1 MINTVTAEVVV
12 ENGDMVRADRL
23 LEGQLVIRRNY
34 VATVKSVVFNDN
46 GTEVTVRLRF
56 PHKDMATG
64 MEWFV
69 TDRGAMFQTLRVSLV

>member
-12 ENGDMVRADRL
+12 ENADMVRADRL
-23 LEGQLVIRRNY
+23 LEGQLIVRRNY
-34 VATVKSVVFNDN
+34 VATVKSVTFNDN

-56 PHKDMATG
+56 PHVHTATG

-69 TDRGAMFQTLRVSLV
+69 TDRGEMFQTLRVSLV